1 MGIMTVPPVLP
12 PILYQPSP
20 PSPPRGEKLGEES
33 APPLPPVNPRFC
45 LGNDIFGC
53 GRLTTPLFRV
63 ACVGAEQALCLFLA
77 LGIFVVVFG
86 ILLNALI
93 GD

>member
-12 PILYQPSP
+12 PIVYQPSP
-20 PSPPRGEKLGEES
+20 PSPPMEEKPGGGS
-33 APPLPPVNPRFC
+33 APPLPPVAPRFC

-53 GRLTTPLFRV
+53 EGLTTPLFRV
-63 ACVGAEQALCLFLA
+63 ACVGAEQAVCLFLA

-93 GD
+93 GE